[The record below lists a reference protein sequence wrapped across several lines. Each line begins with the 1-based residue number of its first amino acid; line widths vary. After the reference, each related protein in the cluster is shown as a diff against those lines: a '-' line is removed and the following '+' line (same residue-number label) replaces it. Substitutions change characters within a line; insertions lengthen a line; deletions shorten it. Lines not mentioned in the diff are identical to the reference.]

1 MLEIIYKDTEIV
13 IIRKP
18 YGLDCQYQ
26 IPQFLKQQL
35 NCDIYTVHRLD
46 TIVTGVMVFC
56 LNQKSAAIL
65 SKEITEKVFKK
76 EYLAIIE
83 GCFKEQQNRLT
94 DLLFHDKRVN
104 KTYVVKKKRKGV
116 KEALLE
122 YKQLCSINNNSLL
135 LIRLLTG
142 RTHQIRVQLASRSHP
157 IIGDGK
163 YGSNDN
169 GKIQLFCYHIS
180 FVHPTNQTVMD
191 FKLLPSQSSL
201 FDTFKNHLE
210 EGELCEKY

>member
-1 MLEIIYKDTEIV
+1 MLEIIYKDTDIV

-76 EYLAIIE
+76 ERRR
-83 GCFKEQQNRLT
+83 NRLY
-94 DLLFHDKRVN
+94 LKER
-104 KTYVVKKKRKGV
+104 RK
-116 KEALLE
+116 
-122 YKQLCSINNNSLL
+122 
-135 LIRLLTG
+135 
-142 RTHQIRVQLASRSHP
+142 
-157 IIGDGK
+157 
-163 YGSNDN
+163 
-169 GKIQLFCYHIS
+169 
-180 FVHPTNQTVMD
+180 
-191 FKLLPSQSSL
+191 
-201 FDTFKNHLE
+201 
-210 EGELCEKY
+210 EKYLFVFFNSF

>member
-94 DLLFHDKRVN
+94 DLLFHDKKN
-104 KTYVVKKKRKGV
+104 KQNICG
-116 KEALLE
+116 
-122 YKQLCSINNNSLL
+122 
-135 LIRLLTG
+135 
-142 RTHQIRVQLASRSHP
+142 
-157 IIGDGK
+157 
-163 YGSNDN
+163 
-169 GKIQLFCYHIS
+169 
-180 FVHPTNQTVMD
+180 
-191 FKLLPSQSSL
+191 
-201 FDTFKNHLE
+201 
-210 EGELCEKY
+210 

>member
-56 LNQKSAAIL
+56 LNKKSAAIL

-83 GCFKEQQNRLT
+83 GCFEEQQNRLT

-122 YKQLCSINNNSLL
+122 YRQLCSINNNSLL

-142 RTHQIRVQLASRSHP
+142 RTHQIRVHLSSINHP
-157 IIGDGK
+157 IVGDKIYGGK
-163 YGSNDN
+163 QANRLMLHSYSVSFIHPITNK
-169 GKIQLFCYHIS
+169 KITIMCKCPF
-180 FVHPTNQTVMD
+180 
-191 FKLLPSQSSL
+191 
-201 FDTFKNHLE
+201 
-210 EGELCEKY
+210 